1 MDTLTHALSGALA
14 ARATAA
20 GRAAPPEIPLWQR
33 YAVGMAAA
41 AFPDIDF
48 VIGFVSQLD
57 YLMHHRGVTHSIPL
71 LPLWALL
78 LAWLAGRIFRNPH
91 GFRPYVAISAI
102 GIALHIVGDLITSF
116 GTMVFAP
123 FSDLRVAWNLTFIID
138 LWASG
143 IIIAGLAASLA
154 WRRSR
159 IPAVLASAVLAA
171 YIGFQWYER
180 NEAVRIGEEFAR
192 SQGLDGARVTALPR
206 PVSPLNWTVVVAQN
220 GEFRYAHVN
229 LWRRNVP
236 DPAAREASLFE
247 RISSHYRPPSAAI
260 WNRAAL
266 FGTGGDAVLARTAWE
281 ERGFAFYRWF
291 ADYPALLRI
300 DRGNPSTCVW
310 FHDLR
315 FENPGTER
323 DIFRIGLCR
332 ENEGPW
338 HPYVLDSD
346 GGRRALR

>member
-33 YAVGMAAA
+33 YAVGMTAA

-48 VIGFVSQLD
+48 VIGFVSRFE
-57 YLMHHRGVTHSIPL
+57 YLMHHRGVTHSIAL

-78 LAWLAGRIFRNPH
+78 LAWLAGRIFRNPR

-138 LWASG
+138 LWVSG
-143 IIIAGLAASLA
+143 IIIAGLAASFA

-159 IPAVLASAVLAA
+159 IPAVLAGVVLAA
-171 YIGFQWYER
+171 YVGFQWYER

-192 SQGLDGARVTALPR
+192 SQGLDGARVSALPR
-206 PVSPLNWTVVVAQN
+206 PVSPLNWTIVVAQDH
-220 GEFRYAHVN
+220 EFRYAHVN
-229 LWRRNVP
+229 LWRKDVP
-236 DPAAREASLFE
+236 APAPREAGLFE
-247 RISSHYRPPSAAI
+247 RISSSYRPPNAAV
-260 WNRAAL
+260 WSRASLFGAAADATLARAA
-266 FGTGGDAVLARTAWE
+266 WE
-281 ERGFAFYRWF
+281 DRAFAFYRWF

-310 FHDLR
+310 FRDLR

-338 HPYVLDSD
+338 LPYSLDSA
-346 GGRRALR
+346 GTRQAMQ

>member
-14 ARATAA
+14 ARVTAA
-20 GRAAPPEIPLWQR
+20 AGASPPKIPPWQR
-33 YAVGMAAA
+33 LAVGMVAA
-41 AFPDIDF
+41 AFPDIDI
-48 VIGFVSQLD
+48 VIALVSPLQ
-57 YLMHHRGVTHSIPL
+57 YLLHHRGVTHSIVL

-78 LAWLAGRIFRNPH
+78 LAWLAARIFRNPL
-91 GFRPYVAISAI
+91 GFRPYLAISAI
-102 GIALHIVGDLITSF
+102 GIALHIAGDLITSF

-143 IIIAGLAASLA
+143 ILIAGLLASLA

-159 IPAVLASAVLAA
+159 IPSVLATAA
-171 YIGFQWYER
+171 LLGYIGFQWYER
-180 NEAVRIGEEFAR
+180 NEAVRIGGEFAR

-206 PVSPLNWTVVVAQN
+206 PVSPLHWTIVVAQDHD
-220 GEFRYAHVN
+220 FRYAHVN
-229 LWRRNVP
+229 LWRKDVP
-236 DPAAREASLFE
+236 APAPREAGLFE
-247 RISSHYRPPSAAI
+247 RISSAYRPVHAAL
-260 WNRAAL
+260 WSRAAL
-266 FGTGGDAVLARTAWE
+266 FGSPSDAALARAAWND
-281 ERGFAFYRWF
+281 RAFAFYRWF

-323 DIFRIGLCR
+323 ENFRIGLCG